1 VTGPAVAQ
9 ALRAGAGSGGG
20 CLKGV
25 AAPAP
30 PQAGMS
36 PRPLRVLTFTSL
48 YPNRAMPTF
57 GVFVE
62 NRIRRVAETGA
73 AEFRVVAPVPW
84 FPIRHRAFGAYGLW
98 AGVPREESRHGIPVL
113 HPRYPLP
120 PRIGTH
126 LHPFLM
132 AARALPV
139 LRRVIAAEDG
149 FDFDLID
156 AHYYYPDGVA
166 ALLLGH
172 RLGKPVVITARGS
185 DLNLYPRR
193 YPLIRRLI
201 AWTARHAAASIA
213 VSAAL
218 GEVLREL
225 GAPRERVHVLRNG
238 VDLDLFRPPADR
250 AAARRA
256 LGAQEGPVVLVS
268 VGNLVEL
275 KGHDLVIEA
284 LASMPDTLLLIIGEG
299 PERRELVA
307 LASRIGVGGRVR
319 YLGRVAHEGL
329 AAIYGAADALILA
342 SSREGWPN
350 VLLEAM
356 ACGTPV
362 IASRVGGVPEMVNAP
377 EAGLLLPE
385 RSAAAIAG
393 AVAALL
399 ADPPQRE
406 ATRRHAER
414 FSWDET
420 VRRQIALFRAVAAD
434 HAAVDGRG

>member
-1 VTGPAVAQ
+1 M
-9 ALRAGAGSGGG
+9 S
-20 CLKGV
+20 
-25 AAPAP
+25 AAP
-30 PQAGMS
+30 QATAA

-62 NRIRRVAETGA
+62 NRIRRLAETGA

-84 FPIRHRAFGAYGLW
+84 FPIRHPAFGAYAQW

-139 LRRVIAAEDG
+139 LRRAIAAADG

-166 ALLLGH
+166 ALLLGR

-201 AWTARHAAASIA
+201 AWAARHAAASVA

-284 LASMPDTLLLIIGEG
+284 LASLPDHHLLLIVGEG
-299 PERRELVA
+299 PERPALEA
-307 LASRIGVGGRVR
+307 LAGRLGVGGRVR
-319 YLGRVAHEGL
+319 FLGRVAHEGL

-393 AVAALL
+393 AVTELL
-399 ADPPQRE
+399 AAPPQRE

-420 VRRQIALFRAVAAD
+420 VRRQIALFRAVAEE
-434 HAAVDGRG
+434 HAAAGGRRD